1 MAHQCVHGE
10 AGKVRQVC
18 HLDSKQIVHVAGHGI
33 ALDHFR
39 PKLHVAGEIAHRRM
53 TGAAMLV
60 QADVDVGQQ
69 TEPNFLS
76 VDQRH
81 VLLDEALFFQ
91 ATDPAQARAGRQGD
105 AVRQFLVAEAPVT
118 LQFGQNP

>member
-1 MAHQCVHGE
+1 MAGTAV
-10 AGKVRQVC
+10 
-18 HLDSKQIVHVAGHGI
+18 
-33 ALDHFR
+33 
-39 PKLHVAGEIAHRRM
+39 
-53 TGAAMLV
+53 LV
-60 QADVDVGQQ
+60 QPDVHIGQQ
-69 TEPNFLS
+69 PQTDLLG
-76 VDQRH
+76 VDQRD